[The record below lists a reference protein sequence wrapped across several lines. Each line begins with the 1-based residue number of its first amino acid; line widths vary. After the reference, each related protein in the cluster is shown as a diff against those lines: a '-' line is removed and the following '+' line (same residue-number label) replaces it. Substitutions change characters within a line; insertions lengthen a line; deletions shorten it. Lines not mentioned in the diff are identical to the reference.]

1 MKVLHRDRDEMFN
14 DVDLTPLID
23 MVFILLIFFII
34 SSSFIKDAG
43 MVVERP
49 SAATGESQNAQ
60 VVIAIDADNVL
71 WMEGSSIDIRSLG
84 TRVGQLLTE
93 REDLGIIV
101 AADVRT
107 NAGLLVRVLDLC
119 RQAGVTNVS
128 VATKEEGT

>member
-1 MKVLHRDRDEMFN
+1 MKVLRRDREEIFN
-14 DVDLTPLID
+14 DIDLTPLID

-43 MVVERP
+43 IVVERP
-49 SAATGESQNAQ
+49 AAATGESQNAQ
-60 VVIAIDADNVL
+60 VVIAIDADNIL
-71 WMEGSSIDIRSLG
+71 WMEGASIDIRSLSA
-84 TRVGQLLTE
+84 RVGQLLTE

-119 RQAGVTNVS
+119 RQAGVDNVS
-128 VATKEEGT
+128 VATKENGS

>member
-1 MKVLHRDRDEMFN
+1 MKVLHRDRDDLSNE
-14 DVDLTPLID
+14 VDLTPLID

-43 MVVERP
+43 IVVERP

-60 VVIAIDADNVL
+60 VVIAIDADNIL
-71 WMEGSSIDIRSLG
+71 WMEGASIDIRSLSA
-84 TRVGQLLTE
+84 RVGQLLTE
-93 REDLGIIV
+93 RQDLGIIV

-128 VATKEEGT
+128 VATKESGS

>member
-1 MKVLHRDRDEMFN
+1 MKVLHRDREEVFN

-43 MVVERP
+43 IVVERP
-49 SAATGESQNAQ
+49 AAATGEAQNAQ
-60 VVIAIDADNVL
+60 VVIAIDADNIL
-71 WMEGSSIDIRSLG
+71 WMEGASIDIRSLSA
-84 TRVGQLLTE
+84 RVGQLLTE
-93 REDLGIIV
+93 RQDLGIIV

-119 RQAGVTNVS
+119 RQAGVSNIS
-128 VATKEEGT
+128 VATKDDGS

>member
-1 MKVLHRDRDEMFN
+1 MKILHRERDEMFN

-43 MVVERP
+43 IVVERP
-49 SAATGESQNAQ
+49 SAATGEAQNVQ
-60 VVIAIDADNVL
+60 VVIAIDADNIL
-71 WMEGSSIDIRSLG
+71 WMEGSSIDIRSLS
-84 TRVGQLLTE
+84 TRVGQLLAE
-93 REDLGIIV
+93 RQDLGIIV

-119 RQAGVTNVS
+119 REAGVVNIS
-128 VATKEEGT
+128 VATQEEGR